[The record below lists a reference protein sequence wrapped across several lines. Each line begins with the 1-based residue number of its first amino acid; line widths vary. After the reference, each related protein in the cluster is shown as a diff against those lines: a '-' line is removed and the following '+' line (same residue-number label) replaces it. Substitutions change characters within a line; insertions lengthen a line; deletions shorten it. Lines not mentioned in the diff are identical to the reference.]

1 MTARKISYKPSS
13 GKPFSFFLLLFLVSW
28 RFNLVKDEYSIQDA
42 LEKWFA
48 NAERVVVAGIGNPI
62 RRDDFVGV
70 KIIQD
75 LEGKVSDKVNLLE
88 CETVPESFMQEIV
101 DLKPSH
107 VLLIDAAVLGLKP
120 GEIRLV
126 FPEQVADFPAVTT
139 HMLPLRI
146 FCEYIIKMTEA
157 KIALL
162 LIEPENTEFGEG
174 LTPTAQAAA
183 EKITKV
189 MLELFPV

>member
-1 MTARKISYKPSS
+1 
-13 GKPFSFFLLLFLVSW
+13 
-28 RFNLVKDEYSIQDA
+28 LVKEEHSIQDA

-48 NAERVVVAGIGNPI
+48 DAERVVVAGIGNPI

-70 KIIQD
+70 KIVQD
-75 LEGKVSDKVNLLE
+75 LKGRVSKNVCLIE

-120 GEIRLV
+120 GETRLV
-126 FPEQVADFPAVTT
+126 LPEQITDFPAITT

-146 FCEYIIKMTEA
+146 FCEYITKMAEA

-162 LIEPENTEFGEG
+162 LIEPENTEFGED
-174 LTPTAQAAA
+174 LTPTAQATA
-183 EKITKV
+183 EKITKIL
-189 MLELFPV
+189 LELLSA

>member
-1 MTARKISYKPSS
+1 
-13 GKPFSFFLLLFLVSW
+13 
-28 RFNLVKDEYSIQDA
+28 LVKDEYSIQDA
-42 LEKWFA
+42 LKKWFA
-48 NAERVVVAGIGNPI
+48 NAKRVVVAGIGNPI

-70 KIIQD
+70 KIAQD
-75 LEGKVSDKVNLLE
+75 LKGKVSKNVCLIE

-126 FPEQVADFPAVTT
+126 FPEHVADFPAVTT

-146 FCEYIIKMTEA
+146 FCEYITKMTEA

-162 LIEPENTEFGEG
+162 LVEPENTEFGED
-174 LTPTAQAAA
+174 LTPEVQKAA
-183 EKITKV
+183 EKITKI
-189 MLELFPV
+189 LLALFSA